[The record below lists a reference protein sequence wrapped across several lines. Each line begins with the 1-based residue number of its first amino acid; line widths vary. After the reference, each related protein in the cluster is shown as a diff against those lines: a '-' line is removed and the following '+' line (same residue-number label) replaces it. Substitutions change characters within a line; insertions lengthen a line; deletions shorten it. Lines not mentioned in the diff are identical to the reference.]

1 MDTFQ
6 KYILKKH
13 HSIPY
18 YIIKYNI
25 EIRPN
30 DNPLTRK
37 EILEKIHHYEMK
49 NMIKLINDGNDP
61 ATKEI
66 GYFIQS

>member
-1 MDTFQ
+1 MM
-6 KYILKKH
+6 
-13 HSIPY
+13 
-18 YIIKYNI
+18 
-25 EIRPN
+25 EV
-30 DNPLTRK
+30 RK
-37 EILEKIHHYEMK
+37 MQGVLDYEMK